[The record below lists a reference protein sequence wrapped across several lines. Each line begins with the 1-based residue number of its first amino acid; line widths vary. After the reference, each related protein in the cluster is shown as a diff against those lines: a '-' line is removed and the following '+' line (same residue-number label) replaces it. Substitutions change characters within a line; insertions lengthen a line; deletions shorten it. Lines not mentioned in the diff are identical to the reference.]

1 MSSTVKTLFI
11 THDCG
16 MYCAQ
21 KSLLKLIEGLDR
33 NLIEPYQISP
43 NRGLLTD
50 RCAALQTQV
59 FIKPMHHW
67 ILPSS
72 QYMYSY
78 FGLLGWI
85 LRGLRSRVW
94 AIATLAQRIGI
105 DVIYTNT
112 VTVHKG
118 ALAAH
123 I

>member
-11 THDCG
+11 THDGG
-16 MYCAQ
+16 MYGALKC
-21 KSLLKLIEGLDR
+21 LLKLIEGLDR
-33 NLIEPYQISP
+33 NFIETYLLSP
-43 NRGLLTD
+43 NRGLLTE

-72 QYMYSY
+72 QYKYSY

-105 DVIYTNT
+105 V
-112 VTVHKG
+112 VFFSFSVSVFVG
-118 ALAAH
+118 
-123 I
+123 